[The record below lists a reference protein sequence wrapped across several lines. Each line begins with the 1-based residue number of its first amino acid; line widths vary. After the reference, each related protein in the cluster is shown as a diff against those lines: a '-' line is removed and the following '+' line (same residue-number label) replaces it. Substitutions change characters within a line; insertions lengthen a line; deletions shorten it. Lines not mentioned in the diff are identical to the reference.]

1 MPYFEK
7 FVHNV
12 VREHIPG
19 ASFKGC
25 QFHLGQAMWR
35 KIQELGLSKM
45 YSEVF
50 HSQYNAQF
58 YAAHPN
64 INVFIDALNK
74 LQANTYVKIW
84 LTEG

>member
-1 MPYFEK
+1 
-7 FVHNV
+7 
-12 VREHIPG
+12 
-19 ASFKGC
+19 
-25 QFHLGQAMWR
+25 
-35 KIQELGLSKM
+35 M

-58 YAAHPN
+58 YAVHPN
-64 INVFIDALNK
+64 INVFTDVLNK